1 MSKRTKNIKGVSTGI
16 LNSLEAI
23 NQEEQV
29 QEVKKE
35 VPKEEKVEKFK
46 RSYMLTEDQIDRV
59 LLLKMKR
66 KVKDYSIVVG
76 EAIDFYY
83 EHITRKD
90 E

>member
-1 MSKRTKNIKGVSTGI
+1 MSKRERNIKSVSSGI
-16 LNSLEAI
+16 LSGLEEM
-23 NQEEQV
+23 NQSDQV
-29 QEVKKE
+29 QEIKKE
-35 VPKEEKVEKFK
+35 VVKVVKEEKIK